1 MSTFF
6 SGDYNGWPLSKH
18 AHQPVQAG
26 LPSTLIIKISSKL
39 QKSSFNF
46 DNQNI
51 IKSSK
56 PEHFPSQTEEGF
68 FGSKFVTVVITG
80 NKEGDVEM
88 MAYQVNQTLKLINTK
103 KDRYYIESHRSTQKK
118 INYIFL
124 MSWQVSNQCM
134 ALVNDKIIVPTKVG
148 ALMTEQ

>member
-1 MSTFF
+1 M
-6 SGDYNGWPLSKH
+6 
-18 AHQPVQAG
+18 
-26 LPSTLIIKISSKL
+26 IIKISSRV
-39 QKSSFNF
+39 QKSTFNF

-56 PEHFPSQTEEGF
+56 PEQFPSQTEEGF

-88 MAYQVNQTLKLINTK
+88 MAYQVKPTLKLINTK
-103 KDRYYIESHRSTQKK
+103 KIDITLNLIDSTQKT
-118 INYIFL
+118 INHILL

-134 ALVNDKIIVPTKVG
+134 ALVNDKIIVPTKVE

>member
-1 MSTFF
+1 M
-6 SGDYNGWPLSKH
+6 
-18 AHQPVQAG
+18 
-26 LPSTLIIKISSKL
+26 IITISSRV
-39 QKSSFNF
+39 QKSTINF
-46 DNQNI
+46 DYQSI
-51 IKSSK
+51 IISSK
-56 PEHFPSQTEEGF
+56 PEQFPSQTEEGF

-88 MAYQVNQTLKLINTK
+88 MAYQVNLTLKLINTK

-118 INYIFL
+118 INYIL